1 MGLRIRMYAA
11 IFSHADEPEEG
22 LLAHVYAR
30 SAGSAQDECN
40 TARQEPGGLFEGY
53 DFTLWPHPVD

>member
-1 MGLRIRMYAA
+1 MYEA
-11 IFSHADEPEEG
+11 IFSHPDEPQEG
-22 LLAHVYAR
+22 LLAHVNAR